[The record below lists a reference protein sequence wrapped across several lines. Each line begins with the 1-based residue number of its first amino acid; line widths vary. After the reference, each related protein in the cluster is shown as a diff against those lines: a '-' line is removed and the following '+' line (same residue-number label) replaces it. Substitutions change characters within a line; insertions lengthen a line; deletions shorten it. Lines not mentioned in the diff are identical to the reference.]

1 MKKVLEEIFFLSKPE
16 RVEQVARYFKNQ
28 DNEKFLGIYIPDLRK
43 IAKRYRDLELS
54 EIKTLLQNEFH
65 EVKLFGVIVLT
76 EKKLSLEIQ
85 NFYLENLYLLTNWDY
100 IDVSAHKI
108 LGDIS
113 LELRRELATS
123 SHLFTRRASIIS
135 TFTPIRKGEFGD
147 TLEISEMLLKDKED
161 LIHKAVGWMLREVGK
176 REIETL
182 LLFLKKH
189 YSRIPRTTL
198 RYAIEKFPKEKRNR
212 VLKGNF

>member
-1 MKKVLEEIFFLSKPE
+1 
-16 RVEQVARYFKNQ
+16 
-28 DNEKFLGIYIPDLRK
+28 
-43 IAKRYRDLELS
+43 
-54 EIKTLLQNEFH
+54 
-65 EVKLFGVIVLT
+65 
-76 EKKLSLEIQ
+76 
-85 NFYLENLYLLTNWDY
+85 
-100 IDVSAHKI
+100 
-108 LGDIS
+108 
-113 LELRRELATS
+113 
-123 SHLFTRRASIIS
+123 
-135 TFTPIRKGEFGD
+135 
-147 TLEISEMLLKDKED
+147 MLLKDKED